1 MAMHILCALPLS
13 RRWLF
18 WAPLVCS
25 VAMQQL
31 QRDPTLDHHWD
42 LWKKANGKEYKD
54 QVDH

>member
-1 MAMHILCALPLS
+1 MHILCARLLS

-25 VAMQQL
+25 VVMQQL
-31 QRDPTLDHHWD
+31 QRDLTLDHHWE
-42 LWKKANGKEYKD
+42 LWKKANEKEYKD